1 MPTLWMGTFNN
12 HILLSPTA
20 AKQNVKSLHLPGTLR
35 LSRRNAVGVDHSPL
49 QQGESHSGTSTPLV
63 VVLVVAVVGVVALV
77 AVLALCAGGSAN
89 TYEPQLQS
97 GRVVPL
103 KEWVGVYVVWLHV
116 HCWTDAILW
125 DGVQWKC
132 CVKINM
138 LVQQQSQ
145 QLGRNI
151 YDCAFPECCAV
162 ELFMEYIF
170 FYQKFIIVIHSA
182 AQKSANFSSMND
194 IQTGL

>member
-1 MPTLWMGTFNN
+1 MSTFWMGTFNN
-12 HILLSPTA
+12 HILLFSPTA
-20 AKQNVKSLHLPGTLR
+20 AKQNVESLHLPSTLR
-35 LSRRNAVGVDHSPL
+35 LSRRNAVGVDHSSL

-63 VVLVVAVVGVVALV
+63 VVLVVAVVGVVALI

-103 KEWVGVYVVWLHV
+103 KEWVGVYVVWLHFR
-116 HCWTDAILW
+116 CWTDAILW
-125 DGVQWKC
+125 EWKC
-132 CVKINM
+132 CVRINM

-162 ELFMEYIF
+162 ELFTEYNF
-170 FYQKFIIVIHSA
+170 FYQKCIIVIHSA
-182 AQKSANFSSMND
+182 AKKSANISSMND

>member
-1 MPTLWMGTFNN
+1 
-12 HILLSPTA
+12 
-20 AKQNVKSLHLPGTLR
+20 
-35 LSRRNAVGVDHSPL
+35 
-49 QQGESHSGTSTPLV
+49 
-63 VVLVVAVVGVVALV
+63 
-77 AVLALCAGGSAN
+77 
-89 TYEPQLQS
+89 
-97 GRVVPL
+97 
-103 KEWVGVYVVWLHV
+103 
-116 HCWTDAILW
+116 
-125 DGVQWKC
+125 
-132 CVKINM
+132 M